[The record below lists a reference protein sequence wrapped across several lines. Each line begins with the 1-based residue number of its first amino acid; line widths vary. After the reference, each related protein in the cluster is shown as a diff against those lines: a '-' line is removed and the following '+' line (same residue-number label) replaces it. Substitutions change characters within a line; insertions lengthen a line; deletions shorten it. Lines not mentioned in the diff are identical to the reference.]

1 MSLRNSQEH
10 IKKYGSPAVNI
21 QEGIEAIYLIEEDDH
36 YIQAKNVAHM
46 HLDDFSMEYVIQQ
59 VCTKQ
64 TTLLCMTFIDAQY
77 AT

>member
-1 MSLRNSQEH
+1 MTITYN
-10 IKKYGSPAVNI
+10 
-21 QEGIEAIYLIEEDDH
+21 DH

-64 TTLLCMTFIDAQY
+64 TTLLCITFINAQY

>member
-1 MSLRNSQEH
+1 MTITYN
-10 IKKYGSPAVNI
+10 
-21 QEGIEAIYLIEEDDH
+21 DH